1 MSSQGANQGGM
12 DQEREKGSGRTLRRR
27 ALSAPTLIAFVLA
40 GAFLA
45 FLFTRFD
52 IDLEEV
58 GRNLSESNPLLY
70 GSAMAIYY
78 LSFVARGF
86 RWRVMMKNVEA
97 QRGGEHPVPGLMAC
111 SSYILLG
118 WFANSITIF
127 RLGEAYRTYLVSE
140 ATGASFSR
148 TAGTILTER
157 ALDLFLVFGLLGAA
171 VLFAAATGEIGS
183 FAKFLLI
190 AFGLMAAAGLILL
203 FMRQFGLRLAGRF
216 PVRIQETY
224 QRFHQGA
231 LLSLKQLPL
240 VSALGLA
247 AWACEVA
254 RLYFV
259 VQALGF
265 TLPFSM
271 IVFVSMTHSVLTAI
285 PITPG
290 GLGLSGPGMVGLL
303 MLRLSQTQAV
313 AVALL
318 DRTITYLSIV
328 VFGGLFFIVR
338 EARRQLKGST
348 PVANP
353 EARL

>member
-1 MSSQGANQGGM
+1 MSDGGPNQGGM
-12 DQEREKGSGRTLRRR
+12 DQESEKGSARTLRRR

-40 GAFLA
+40 GSFLA

-58 GRNLSESNPLLY
+58 GRNLGNSNPLLY
-70 GSAMAIYY
+70 GSALAIYY
-78 LSFVARGF
+78 VSFFARGL
-86 RWRVMMKNVEA
+86 RWHVMMKNVEA
-97 QRGGEHPVPGLMAC
+97 QRGGEHPVPGPFAC
-111 SSYILLG
+111 ATYILLG
-118 WFANSITIF
+118 WFANSITVF

-140 ATGASFSR
+140 TSGASFSR

-190 AFGLMAAAGLILL
+190 AFGLMTVAGLILL
-203 FMRQFGLRLAGRF
+203 FMRQFGLRLADKF
-216 PVRIQETY
+216 PARIQETY

-303 MLRLSQTQAV
+303 MLRLSQSQAV

-328 VFGGLFFIVR
+328 VFGGLLFLGR
-338 EARRQLKGST
+338 EARKQWKGSR
-348 PVANP
+348 PLVKP
-353 EARL
+353 EAHL